1 MDGDSLSRP
10 VSFFGPSPVRPCSF
24 LRVPFAASLVSVCWT
39 SRPSRS
45 DGRGIHM
52 GNGNGRAAVR
62 EMEYAIDATD
72 DRLGM
77 TRIEVEPERTPAE
90 RLALRIINDHAMHS
104 HGNDV
109 QWWRLSHTGE
119 IGKVRAEATKRK
131 WERREGPSTANGCAS
146 DRRSSAR
153 GRATAGASRSPTT
166 PTGSRNHA
174 GTDGTAGDTH
184 HLSVAPNGIRGDGD
198 QVVPAP
204 PFTPRPSSP
213 HTGRTG
219 STAARRRSHTASLR
233 QIIPDN
239 RVGETGIGFQS
250 SSNRFPPHHK
260 HAELNDREVETIR
273 IDARIDCAANDDI
286 WRI

>member
-1 MDGDSLSRP
+1 
-10 VSFFGPSPVRPCSF
+10 
-24 LRVPFAASLVSVCWT
+24 
-39 SRPSRS
+39 
-45 DGRGIHM
+45 M

-90 RLALRIINDHAMHS
+90 RLALRIINDPAMHS

-119 IGKVRAEATKRK
+119 IDKVRAEATKRK
-131 WERREGPSTANGCAS
+131 WEKGRTIDGQRVRFRSTIFREGEGNGCL
-146 DRRSSAR
+146 
-153 GRATAGASRSPTT
+153 SRSPTT

-204 PFTPRPSSP
+204 QFTPRPSSP

-219 STAARRRSHTASLR
+219 STAARRRSRTASLR

-260 HAELNDREVETIR
+260 HAGLNDREAETIR
-273 IDARIDCAANDDI
+273 IDARIDCATNDDI
-286 WRI
+286 WRM